1 MSLPFFIARRYLF
14 SKKKHNAINII
25 SGISVCGVALA
36 TLALVCTLSVFNG
49 FQDMVA
55 GFFTAFDPELK
66 ITVREGKV
74 FDPHEACIRQVHAL
88 SEIDVWTETLE
99 ENAMVQ
105 YKDRQAMAVIKGVE
119 DNFEQLTS
127 IDSLLYGT
135 GKFLLSD
142 SMVDY
147 GFLGVEL
154 ISELGTGIQFVDP
167 LQVYAPKR
175 NVRVNIANPTAA
187 FNREYLFSPGA
198 IFAVNQQ
205 KYDSRYILTSLDF
218 ARRLFNYDTEVSA
231 IEMKLKPGSNI
242 GSVQKKI
249 AGILGDRFIVQNRY
263 EQQADVFRIM
273 EIEKL
278 ISYLFLT
285 FILGIAC
292 FNVIGSLSM
301 LILDK
306 REDVETLR
314 NLGADDRLI
323 ARIFLFEGR
332 MISVFGA
339 LSGIVLGLLLCFLQQ
354 RFGLISLGGGNG
366 SFVVDAYPVS
376 VHATDIILVFLTV
389 ITVGF
394 LSVWYPV
401 RYLSK
406 RLLRKD
412 KKQLLLTDNRQ
423 SVTQGKNDFL
433 HTRIPR
439 HQIIEGFDTDCLQVC
454 AMGLFFQHMAIPQGI
469 VGNDISTA
477 GKAGEHHFIIL
488 YVFTLISVNKGKVE
502 SEVQLRYQLQSITD
516 VEPDFI
522 RVIGILQPRTGE
534 VLLLVVDFK
543 RMQHPALWQ
552 SFCYAK
558 CGISAISPYLQH
570 LPGTNHPDKHLEH
583 TPLQMSGSHA
593 GI

>member
-1 MSLPFFIARRYLF
+1 MNLPFYIARRYLF

-25 SGISVCGVALA
+25 SGVSMCGVALA

-74 FDPHEACIRQVHAL
+74 FDPRMPAVQQVRAL
-88 SEIDVWTETLE
+88 PEVDVWTETLE

-119 DNFEQLTS
+119 NNFEQLTS

-135 GKFLLSD
+135 GKFVLND
-142 SMVDY
+142 SVVDY
-147 GFLGVEL
+147 GVMGVEL
-154 ISELGTGIQFVDP
+154 VSELGTGIQFVDP

-175 NVRVNIANPTAA
+175 NVRVNVANPSAA
-187 FNREYLFSPGA
+187 FNRDYLFSPGA
-198 IFAVNQQ
+198 VFVVNQQ
-205 KYDSRYILTSLDF
+205 KYDARYILTSLSF
-218 ARRLFNYDTEVSA
+218 ARRLFGYDREVSA
-231 IEMKLKPGSNI
+231 IELKLKPGSNT
-242 GSVQKKI
+242 GAVQRDMQ
-249 AGILGDRFIVQNRY
+249 ALLGDGFVVQNRY

-285 FILGIAC
+285 FILTIAC

-332 MISVFGA
+332 LISLFGA
-339 LSGIVLGLLLCFLQQ
+339 AAGIVLGLLLCYVQQ

-376 VHATDIILVFLTV
+376 VHVVDIVLIFVTV
-389 ITVGF
+389 VAVGF

-406 RLLRKD
+406 RLL
-412 KKQLLLTDNRQ
+412 KK
-423 SVTQGKNDFL
+423 
-433 HTRIPR
+433 
-439 HQIIEGFDTDCLQVC
+439 
-454 AMGLFFQHMAIPQGI
+454 
-469 VGNDISTA
+469 
-477 GKAGEHHFIIL
+477 
-488 YVFTLISVNKGKVE
+488 
-502 SEVQLRYQLQSITD
+502 
-516 VEPDFI
+516 
-522 RVIGILQPRTGE
+522 
-534 VLLLVVDFK
+534 
-543 RMQHPALWQ
+543 
-552 SFCYAK
+552 
-558 CGISAISPYLQH
+558 
-570 LPGTNHPDKHLEH
+570 
-583 TPLQMSGSHA
+583 
-593 GI
+593 